1 MRLPIKMDGS
11 IKIEQI
17 ADSCLKVTLEP
28 PAYIICKIQTE
39 PIFGSDMF
47 TFLWKIY

>member
-1 MRLPIKMDGS
+1 MGQ

-28 PAYIICKIQTE
+28 PAYIICTIQTE
-39 PIFGSDMF
+39 PIFGTDMF
-47 TFLWKIY
+47 TFLLENILNCI